1 MIPALPSPLSRADH
15 LLLTATR
22 WLVPV
27 TEREEWLRSW
37 QAELW
42 YRSHGRNARSAP
54 GLVFGVVQDALWLR
68 FEALRQGLIGT
79 PTLCILLL
87 GSLLLIAT
95 IPAIIVAGSWD
106 AFALMAIANC
116 TRIAIE
122 TSLVAFVSLAVTV
135 TSLEENLSG
144 PLRLRLKARLFFFA
158 KMALVLLLAWM
169 VSTDLTWTIR
179 AFLPFTALILQSLTF
194 VLFSLLAL
202 RWSSLDSA
210 LRCQHCLCSLASP
223 ARVGRPSWNLL
234 EFNGTEL
241 ACKHGHG
248 HLSIPEIETSWHQ
261 SSVWITTA

>member
-15 LLLTATR
+15 LLLAATR
-22 WLVPV
+22 WLVPA
-27 TEREEWLRSW
+27 TEQEEWIRSW

-42 YRSHGRNARSAP
+42 YRSHGRTARSAP
-54 GLVFGVVQDALWLR
+54 GLVFGVVHDALWLR
-68 FEALRQGLIGT
+68 VEAVRQGLIGT
-79 PTLCILLL
+79 PTLCI
-87 GSLLLIAT
+87 SLLVSLMLIAT
-95 IPAIIVAGSWD
+95 IPAIIAAGSWD
-106 AFALMAIANC
+106 AFALMASANLA
-116 TRIAIE
+116 RIAIE
-122 TSLVAFVSLAVTV
+122 SSLVAFVSLAVTV

-158 KMALVLLLAWM
+158 KMVLVLLLSWM
-169 VSTDLTWTIR
+169 VSTDVTWPVR
-179 AFLPFTALILQSLTF
+179 SFLPFTTLILQSLMF

-261 SSVWITTA
+261 SNVWITTA